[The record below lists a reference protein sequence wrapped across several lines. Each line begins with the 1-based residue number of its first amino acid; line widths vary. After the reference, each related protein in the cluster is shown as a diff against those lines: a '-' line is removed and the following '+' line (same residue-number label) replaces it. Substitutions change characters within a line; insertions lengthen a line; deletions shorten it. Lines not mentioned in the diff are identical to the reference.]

1 MFNLNEELKQYVP
14 FDNDEKQSKELML
27 KFLSNGDNNFDR
39 SNLYG
44 HVTAG
49 ALVVNKS
56 GKILLNHHKFLN
68 LWLSFGGHC
77 DGENDCLNVARR
89 EVEEESGFKDCQ
101 LISNGIFDISVNKIP
116 FNAKKNEPEH
126 YHYNID
132 FLFLVDDDKFKMSDE
147 STNLRWVTIEQAKQL
162 TSGVEDESY
171 SMPREIT
178 KFEQIYSSILNL

>member
-1 MFNLNEELKQYVP
+1 M
-14 FDNDEKQSKELML
+14 
-27 KFLSNGDNNFDR
+27 
-39 SNLYG
+39 
-44 HVTAG
+44 
-49 ALVVNKS
+49 
-56 GKILLNHHKFLN
+56 
-68 LWLSFGGHC
+68 
-77 DGENDCLNVARR
+77 NVARR

-132 FLFLVDDDKFKMSDE
+132 FLFLVDDDKYKMSDE